1 MSGKKRQEM
10 PVRKSTSGKA
20 SPSEGADGTPGT
32 LYVVATPIGNLE
44 DLSPRAA
51 RILREVDA
59 VLSEDTRVGHRL
71 LAASGIENGV
81 ERCDQHTDPGRIR
94 WFVERLEK
102 GESFALISDAGTPAI
117 SDPGAALV
125 AAADLAGISV
135 VPIPGPS
142 ALTAFLSAAGFERG
156 SPVFRGFYPRKRA
169 ERDAE
174 WARIERLPFDSLVVW
189 FESPERIEEMIVDLA
204 ARFPEIRGA
213 AGKEITKIHERFYR
227 GYLKEIASHIQSKAG
242 SSENRGEWVVGIEW
256 IARETSNGDRS
267 SGDWEK
273 VLRSMLNAGISASR
287 AAREVSQVFGIP
299 KKPVYSRA
307 LEWSVENR
315 TAANDAENGGKE
327 DLD

>member
-10 PVRKSTSGKA
+10 PVRKSTSGKVA
-20 SPSEGADGTPGT
+20 QRPPGT

-44 DLSPRAA
+44 DLSPRAS
-51 RILREVDA
+51 RILGEADA
-59 VLSEDTRVGHRL
+59 VLCEDTRVGHRL

-94 WFVERLEK
+94 WFVERLAK
-102 GESFALISDAGTPAI
+102 GESFALVSDAGTPAI

-125 AAADLAGISV
+125 AAADRAGIAV
-135 VPIPGPS
+135 VPVPGPS
-142 ALTAFLSAAGFERG
+142 ALTAFLSVAGFERG
-156 SPVFRGFYPRKRA
+156 TPVFRGFYPRKRA
-169 ERDAE
+169 ERDEE

-189 FESPERIEEMIVDLA
+189 FESPERIEEMAADLG
-204 ARFPEIRGA
+204 ARFPELRGA
-213 AGKEITKIHERFYR
+213 AGKEITKLHERFYR
-227 GYLKEIASHIQSKAG
+227 GDLKEIASHIQSKAG
-242 SSENRGEWVVGIEW
+242 SLENRGEWVVGIEW
-256 IARETSNGDRS
+256 IARETSAGERN

-273 VLRSMLNAGISASR
+273 ALRSLLNAGISASR

-315 TAANDAENGGKE
+315 TDANDAENAEKE
-327 DLD
+327 DSD